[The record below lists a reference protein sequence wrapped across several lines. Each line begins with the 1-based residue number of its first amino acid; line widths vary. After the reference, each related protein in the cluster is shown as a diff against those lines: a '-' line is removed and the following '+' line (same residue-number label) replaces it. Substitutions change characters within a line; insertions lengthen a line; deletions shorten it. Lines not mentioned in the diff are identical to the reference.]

1 MSTFIFYFFKIGKDA
16 STAIIKNS
24 FFIFFIYSI
33 VFSKLSPVPSTR
45 MSSDTEL
52 YNFDKGI
59 ELFIEDKFF
68 IKERRS
74 YEKSDLQKSIRYG
87 NGYAR

>member
-1 MSTFIFYFFKIGKDA
+1 MSTFIFDFFKIGKDG

-68 IKERRS
+68 IKFLE
-74 YEKSDLQKSIRYG
+74 YLLPKFTNVILFFQ
-87 NGYAR
+87 N